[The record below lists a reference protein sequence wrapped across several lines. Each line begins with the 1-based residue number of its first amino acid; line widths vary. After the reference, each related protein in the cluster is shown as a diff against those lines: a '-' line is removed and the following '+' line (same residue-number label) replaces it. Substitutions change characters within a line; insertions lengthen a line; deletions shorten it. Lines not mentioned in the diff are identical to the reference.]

1 MELGLY
7 SFGDSSFDVATGSY
21 QPEKKIYSNLMERIK
36 LADEVGLSYFGIGEH
51 HREDYPVASPAV
63 VLAAGS
69 SVTKNIHLGSAVSI
83 LPTVDPVRL
92 FQDFS
97 TLDIL
102 SNGRAEL
109 TVGTGAF
116 IESYPLFGH
125 AIDEMQPQFTEL
137 LELLKILN
145 TQNPVTWQGKF
156 RSPLDNAGI
165 WPRPQ
170 NGELDIWVA
179 VGATP
184 ESSERAASQG
194 FNANYSF
201 LGNEPAANA
210 HLVEHYRARLTAHG
224 FDPSTR
230 KVAVAGRGFVATDGK
245 LAKETMFNGWL
256 PSVVKVAAE
265 RGRPTPDR
273 ELYDIQANGAG
284 PIIAGSPSEVVD
296 RLSAIHASLKH
307 DRHILQMNIGNISHS
322 EVMKSIELFGTEVL
336 PQVAHL

>member
-7 SFGDSSFDVATGSY
+7 SFGDSSFDAKTGSY

-116 IESYPLFGH
+116 IESYPLFGRDL
-125 AIDEMQPQFTEL
+125 DEMQPQFTEL
-137 LELLKILN
+137 L
-145 TQNPVTWQGKF
+145 
-156 RSPLDNAGI
+156 
-165 WPRPQ
+165 
-170 NGELDIWVA
+170 
-179 VGATP
+179 
-184 ESSERAASQG
+184 
-194 FNANYSF
+194 
-201 LGNEPAANA
+201 
-210 HLVEHYRARLTAHG
+210 
-224 FDPSTR
+224 
-230 KVAVAGRGFVATDGK
+230 
-245 LAKETMFNGWL
+245 
-256 PSVVKVAAE
+256 
-265 RGRPTPDR
+265 
-273 ELYDIQANGAG
+273 
-284 PIIAGSPSEVVD
+284 
-296 RLSAIHASLKH
+296 
-307 DRHILQMNIGNISHS
+307 
-322 EVMKSIELFGTEVL
+322 
-336 PQVAHL
+336 